1 MLAELLG
8 LLVPPRCAL
17 CGRGCAAEAQL
28 CHGCEARLARLRPR
42 EAAIP
47 GIDRAWAAAAYEGA
61 ARELVTAL
69 KFGARLGLARPA
81 AAAIAAGAPD
91 GLLVGE
97 IVPVPPAPWRR
108 RRRGFDAAE
117 ALARALADE
126 AGLPVRPCLRRSQGR
141 RQVGR
146 PRAQRLADPPRI
158 RVAGAAPKRA
168 VLVDDVL
175 TTGAT
180 LAACARALRAHG
192 TIRVVAL
199 AFARSGGGPRT
210 AVSPWLGAGAGVA

>member
-17 CGRGCAAEAQL
+17 CGAGCASRAQL
-28 CHGCEARLARLRPR
+28 CEGCESRLGGLRPCP
-42 EAAIP
+42 AAVP
-47 GIDRAWAAAAYEGA
+47 ATDGAWCAAPYEGV
-61 ARELVTAL
+61 ARELVVAL
-69 KFGARLGLARPA
+69 KFGARLGLAHPA

-91 GLLVGE
+91 GLLCGE

-117 ALARALADE
+117 ALARALAAE

-158 RVAGAAPKRA
+158 RVAAAPPVRA

-192 TIRVVAL
+192 TIRVAAL
-199 AFARSGGGPRT
+199 AFARTGGGTRITGPSWR
-210 AVSPWLGAGAGVA
+210 AAGAGVA